1 MIMSRRRLL
10 LISDKRG
17 GPQEKK
23 PWGTGLCIQR
33 CTPRSRVPDRQV
45 KVSLLGL
52 MLVLGAGTRTRE
64 DNIPL
69 LSASLSVSALP

>member
-23 PWGTGLCIQR
+23 PWDTGLCIQHPGPESL
-33 CTPRSRVPDRQV
+33 TGQV
-45 KVSLLGL
+45 KVSLLGP

-64 DNIPL
+64 DNIPA